1 MNYMEI
7 KYNNIG
13 NGCGVRTSLFV
24 SGCSHCCKGCF
35 NYEAWNRNSGQPY
48 TQEVENEIIESLK
61 KPWIAGL
68 TLLGGEPMMPYNVT
82 ALIHLC
88 QRVREVCPE
97 KTIWVYSGWTFEQ
110 LLEMPQQLELLKLCD
125 VLVDG
130 KFDIDLFSPK
140 LYFRGSS
147 NQRIIKLKE
156 TFETGNIV
164 LHEKNNTI

>member
-13 NGCGVRTSLFV
+13 NGVGVRTSLFV

-35 NYEAWNRNSGQPY
+35 NYEAWDKNSGQPY
-48 TQEVENEIIESLK
+48 TQEVEDEIIESLK

-110 LLEMPQQLELLKLCD
+110 LLEMSQQLELLKLCD

>member
-7 KYNNIG
+7 KHNNIG
-13 NGCGVRTSLFV
+13 NGVGVRTSLFV
-24 SGCSHCCKGCF
+24 SGCSHACKGCF

-147 NQRIIKLKE
+147 NQRIIKLHE
-156 TFETGNIV
+156 TFITGNIV
-164 LHEKNNTI
+164 LHEKNNSI

>member
-13 NGCGVRTSLFV
+13 NGVGVRTSLFV
-24 SGCSHCCKGCF
+24 SGCSHRCKGCF
-35 NYEAWNRNSGQPY
+35 NYEAWDKHSGQPY
-48 TQEVENEIIESLK
+48 TEEIEKQILDSLS
-61 KPWIAGL
+61 KPWVAGL

-88 QRVREVCPE
+88 QQVREVCPE

-110 LLEMPQQLELLKLCD
+110 LLEMPEQLELLKLCD

-147 NQRIIKLKE
+147 NQRIIKVQE
-156 TFETGNIV
+156 TLETGSIV
-164 LHEKNNTI
+164 LHEKNNVI

>member
-13 NGCGVRTSLFV
+13 NGVGVRTSLFV
-24 SGCSHCCKGCF
+24 SGCSHRCKGCF
-35 NYEAWNRNSGQPY
+35 NYEAWDRHSGQPY
-48 TQEVENEIIESLK
+48 TEEIEKQILDSLS
-61 KPWIAGL
+61 KPWVAGL

-88 QRVREVCPE
+88 QQVRELFPE
-97 KTIWVYSGWTFEQ
+97 KTIWVYSGWTYEQ
-110 LLEMPQQLELLKLCD
+110 LIQMPHQFELLKLCD

-147 NQRIIKLKE
+147 NQRIIKVQE
-156 TFETGNIV
+156 TLETGSIV
-164 LHEKNNTI
+164 LHEKNNVI

>member
-13 NGCGVRTSLFV
+13 NGVGVRTSLFV

-35 NYEAWNRNSGQPY
+35 NYEAWDRNSGQPY
-48 TQEVENEIIESLK
+48 TQEVQDEIIESLK

-88 QRVREVCPE
+88 QQVREVCPE
-97 KTIWVYSGWTFEQ
+97 KTIWVYSGWTYEQ
-110 LLEMPQQLELLKLCD
+110 LLDMPEQLELLKLCD